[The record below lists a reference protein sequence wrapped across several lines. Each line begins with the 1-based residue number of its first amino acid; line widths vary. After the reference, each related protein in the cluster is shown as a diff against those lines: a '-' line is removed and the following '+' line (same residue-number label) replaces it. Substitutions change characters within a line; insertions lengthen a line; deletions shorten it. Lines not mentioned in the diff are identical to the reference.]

1 MQSWKIS
8 TVKVKK
14 GAITNVFQS
23 LTKSSVCPPILIS
36 AIRLPTAVPWLS
48 VGNYSNTQQPP
59 PQSVRISAFNIPSC
73 PDSFCHLCFPL
84 ATLVACNAIA
94 PWGQD
99 EAPAFVSH
107 VIQSF
112 LWSVTLP
119 KKINC
124 SISSHQEIPLVS
136 MVRKNPLATPT
147 SIKSCKVS
155 FGNKTE
161 SFR

>member
-1 MQSWKIS
+1 MCFSHWP
-8 TVKVKK
+8 
-14 GAITNVFQS
+14 N
-23 LTKSSVCPPILIS
+23 P
-36 AIRLPTAVPWLS
+36 LS
-48 VGNYSNTQQPP
+48 VHQFLLVLLDYLQLSLDSLLGITAIHSNPP

-73 PDSFCHLCFPL
+73 PDCFCHLCFPL

>member
-1 MQSWKIS
+1 M
-8 TVKVKK
+8 
-14 GAITNVFQS
+14 FQS
-23 LTKSSVCPPILIS
+23 LTKSFVCSPILTS

-48 VGNYSNTQQPP
+48 VGNYSNTQQT
-59 PQSVRISAFNIPSC
+59 PQSGRISAFNIPFC
-73 PDSFCHLCFPL
+73 PDCFCHLCFPL
-84 ATLVACNAIA
+84 VTLVACNAIA
-94 PWGQD
+94 LWRQD

-107 VIQSF
+107 VIQPF

-136 MVRKNPLATPT
+136 MVRKIPLATPT
-147 SIKSCKVS
+147 SIKSRKGS

-161 SFR
+161 SVR